1 MNSEQLV
8 ELVKEVVELEDIT
21 LESELDEELW
31 DSLAVVTFISLVNE
45 RFDIVVPAE
54 KVISANVVKDL
65 L

>member
-8 ELVKEVVELEDIT
+8 ELVKEVVELDDIT
-21 LESELDEELW
+21 LETELDDELW

-54 KVISANVVKDL
+54 KVITASVVKDL